1 MQNRNLRSDPQDR
14 PNSTN
19 QPGVSVPAKGDSSG
33 SHFPVDPDATLVDFP
48 QATSDPEA
56 TFVDSDA
63 TLVDVDAT
71 VVDAGSVRGSPA
83 PPSGPR
89 NARIQVAAPMLQTGD
104 VLGGRYEIL
113 QMLGE
118 GGMGAVYKA
127 RDRELD
133 RFVALKLIR
142 PELAANPSILAR
154 FKQELLL
161 SREVTHRNVIR
172 IYDLGDADGVKFI
185 TMEFVEGQDLRSL
198 IQEKKKFPPEEAVEL
213 MQQVCRALEAA
224 HTLGIIHRDLKPQ
237 NIMRDQTGRI
247 LVMDFGLARMVEGD
261 GMTQTGALVGTMEYM
276 SPEQALGKDLDQR
289 SDLYSMG
296 LILYELLTGKMPFKA
311 ESAVASLIKR
321 NQEQATPVSDHDQ
334 TIPRALSNIVAKCL
348 ERDPALRYQTANEFL
363 QDLEVWQ
370 GKSAAATLRF
380 PTSEKPWGQTIPWHW
395 IGGTAAVLALAIIGF
410 LLRAELFAPGKKA
423 TATATGPVVSLA
435 ILPFRNASGDPS
447 VDWLG
452 PSLAEMLST
461 DVGQSAHLHT
471 IAPDRLHQI
480 LADLRISP
488 GTSIDPTMVGRIAE
502 FSNAD
507 TMVFGQYVRFGGQ
520 IRIDATLQDLKHDR
534 SVPIKIDA
542 VDEKDIPGAVD
553 RLAASIRN
561 NLAFSTDVIKELK
574 ASSFQPSS
582 RSAPALRDYNQGLQL
597 LRDGRNLDAIKA
609 FQSAIKEDAEFAL
622 AYSRL
627 ADADSALGYDG
638 DAEQASR
645 KAVDLSQSLPIAEK
659 YLIQATHAR
668 VTKDNKKA
676 IEAYED
682 LAKSMPNNADVE
694 FALSTL
700 YTEAGEYDKAR
711 AQLANLLKSDPKNI
725 KALRQM
731 GMVEITDGKPQA
743 ALEPL
748 NKGLSLTVEMDNQE
762 MKALIL
768 HAIGLSY
775 SSMNKPDDAMRNY
788 QDAMA
793 INRRLGLKR
802 ALATNLL
809 EIASVEDSQGKP
821 DAALAGYNQA
831 LQLQREIGMKREV
844 GDTLIFIGAVYQSK
858 GDYDKALQNFKEALQ
873 IHREAGGESIQ
884 ALCLNNIGDVYLGK
898 GDNDNALIYL
908 QQALQLR
915 EKLKSSDGI
924 AETLASIGQV
934 YTNTGR
940 YDEALPVFM
949 RSLDL
954 RRQDGNTRGVAEES
968 HDVGMVFEY
977 QGRLGAAVSGL
988 QDAVKGYESVG
999 DRSSYM
1005 VDLLNDLAEALAQ
1018 AGRGSESGPLL
1029 EEAQKMATT
1038 LKNEIAQAEI
1048 LNTEGDVERYRGD
1061 WKAAKGFYDQAL
1073 RAAAHGTD
1081 PDELLISKL
1090 HVAEAALGEGHGQ
1103 SVVRDF
1109 RSLAEQADARGL
1121 RYLSLQ
1127 SSLDMAEA
1135 MISSKDYPHAQQ
1147 ELQTDLS
1154 PSEKLG
1160 SRYQSARVHYLL
1172 GNALR
1177 LSGNTADASAQ
1188 YRQAVSLIDD
1198 MRKDPGAEKLL
1209 DRADLKAL
1217 YTQASQFAPAQK

>member
-1 MQNRNLRSDPQDR
+1 M
-14 PNSTN
+14 
-19 QPGVSVPAKGDSSG
+19 
-33 SHFPVDPDATLVDFP
+33 
-48 QATSDPEA
+48 
-56 TFVDSDA
+56 
-63 TLVDVDAT
+63 
-71 VVDAGSVRGSPA
+71 
-83 PPSGPR
+83 
-89 NARIQVAAPMLQTGD
+89 IAA
-104 VLGGRYEIL
+104 
-113 QMLGE
+113 
-118 GGMGAVYKA
+118 
-127 RDRELD
+127 
-133 RFVALKLIR
+133 
-142 PELAANPSILAR
+142 
-154 FKQELLL
+154 
-161 SREVTHRNVIR
+161 SR
-172 IYDLGDADGVKFI
+172 
-185 TMEFVEGQDLRSL
+185 
-198 IQEKKKFPPEEAVEL
+198 
-213 MQQVCRALEAA
+213 
-224 HTLGIIHRDLKPQ
+224 
-237 NIMRDQTGRI
+237 
-247 LVMDFGLARMVEGD
+247 
-261 GMTQTGALVGTMEYM
+261 
-276 SPEQALGKDLDQR
+276 
-289 SDLYSMG
+289 
-296 LILYELLTGKMPFKA
+296 
-311 ESAVASLIKR
+311 
-321 NQEQATPVSDHDQ
+321 
-334 TIPRALSNIVAKCL
+334 
-348 ERDPALRYQTANEFL
+348 
-363 QDLEVWQ
+363 
-370 GKSAAATLRF
+370 
-380 PTSEKPWGQTIPWHW
+380 
-395 IGGTAAVLALAIIGF
+395 
-410 LLRAELFAPGKKA
+410 
-423 TATATGPVVSLA
+423 
-435 ILPFRNASGDPS
+435 
-447 VDWLG
+447 
-452 PSLAEMLST
+452 
-461 DVGQSAHLHT
+461 
-471 IAPDRLHQI
+471 
-480 LADLRISP
+480 
-488 GTSIDPTMVGRIAE
+488 
-502 FSNAD
+502 
-507 TMVFGQYVRFGGQ
+507 
-520 IRIDATLQDLKHDR
+520 
-534 SVPIKIDA
+534 IKIDA

-582 RSAPALRDYNQGLQL
+582 RSAPALRDYNQGVQL

-645 KAVDLSQSLPIAEK
+645 KAVDLSQPLPIAEK

-682 LAKSMPNNADVE
+682 LARSMPDNADVE
-694 FALSTL
+694 FALSAL

-711 AQLANLLKSDPKNI
+711 AQLASLLKSDPKNI

-731 GMVEITDGKPQA
+731 GLVEITDGKPQA

-831 LQLQREIGMKREV
+831 LQLQREIGMKKEV

-873 IHREAGGESIQ
+873 IQREAGGESIQ
-884 ALCLNNIGDVYLGK
+884 ALCLNNIGNVYLGK

-940 YDEALPVFM
+940 YDEALPAFM

-954 RRQDGNTRGVAEES
+954 RRKDGNTRGVAEES

-977 QGRLGAAVSGL
+977 QGRLGAAISGL

-999 DRSSYM
+999 DHSSYM
-1005 VDLLNDLAEALAQ
+1005 VDLLNDLAGALAQ

-1029 EEAQKMATT
+1029 QEAQKMATT

-1048 LNTEGDVERYRGD
+1048 LNTQGDVERYRGD

-1073 RAAAHGTD
+1073 RAASRGTD
-1081 PDELLISKL
+1081 PDEVLISKL
-1090 HVAEAALGEGHGQ
+1090 HLAEVALGEGHGQ
-1103 SVVRDF
+1103 SAAHDF
-1109 RSLAEQADARGL
+1109 RGLAQQADSRGL

-1127 SSLDMAEA
+1127 SSLDLAEA
-1135 MISSKDYPHAQQ
+1135 MISSKDFSHAQQ

-1154 PSEKLG
+1154 ASEKLG

-1177 LSGNTADASAQ
+1177 LSGNNTDASAQ

-1217 YTQASQFAPAQK
+1217 YTQASQFASAQN

>member
-1 MQNRNLRSDPQDR
+1 MQNRNLRSDPPDR

-63 TLVDVDAT
+63 TMVDVDAT
-71 VVDAGSVRGSPA
+71 LVDVGSVRVSP
-83 PPSGPR
+83 PPSSGPR
-89 NARIQVAAPMLQTGD
+89 SARFQVAAPMLQSGD
-104 VLGGRYEIL
+104 ILGGRYEIL

-198 IQEKKKFPPEEAVEL
+198 IQEKKKFPPEEAVAL

-348 ERDPALRYQTANEFL
+348 ERDPAMRYQTANEFL

-395 IGGTAAVLALAIIGF
+395 IGGTVAVLALAIIGF

-423 TATATGPVVSLA
+423 PATATGPAVSLA

-471 IAPDRLHQI
+471 IAPDRLHQV
-480 LADLRISP
+480 LSDLRISP

-507 TMVFGQYVRFGGQ
+507 TMVFGQYARFGGQ

-582 RSAPALRDYNQGLQL
+582 RSAPALRDYNQGVQL

-645 KAVDLSQSLPIAEK
+645 KAVDLSQPLPIAEK

-682 LAKSMPNNADVE
+682 LARSMPNNADVE
-694 FALSTL
+694 FALSAL

-711 AQLANLLKSDPKNI
+711 AQLTNLLKSDPKNI

-731 GMVEITDGKPQA
+731 GIVEITDGKPQA

-775 SSMNKPDDAMRNY
+775 SSMNKPDDAMRNF

-802 ALATNLL
+802 GLATNLL

-884 ALCLNNIGDVYLGK
+884 ALCLNNIGNVYLGK

-940 YDEALPVFM
+940 YDEALPAFM

-954 RRQDGNTRGVAEES
+954 RRKDGNTRGVAEES

-999 DRSSYM
+999 DHSSYM

-1018 AGRGSESGPLL
+1018 AGRGAESGPLL
-1029 EEAQKMATT
+1029 LEAQKMATT
-1038 LKNEIAQAEI
+1038 LKNDIAQAEI

-1073 RAAAHGTD
+1073 RAASHGTD
-1081 PDELLISKL
+1081 PDEVLVSKL
-1090 HVAEAALGEGHGQ
+1090 HLSEAALGQGHGQ
-1103 SVVRDF
+1103 SAVHDF
-1109 RSLAEQADARGL
+1109 RNLAQQADSRGL

-1127 SSLDMAEA
+1127 SSLDLAEA
-1135 MISSKDYPHAQQ
+1135 MISSKDYTHAQQ

-1154 PSEKLG
+1154 ASEKLG

-1177 LSGNTADASAQ
+1177 LSGNTADASTQ

-1209 DRADLKAL
+1209 DRADLNAL
-1217 YTQASQFAPAQK
+1217 YMQASQFALAQK